1 VPDAEWA
8 LAWAR
13 AQDEKFDMAA
23 LQDLP
28 AFRSAI
34 RAAIDRVNSELSVT
48 EKVRQ
53 FAFADE
59 PFTIENEEMTPS
71 LKIRR
76 HKLKERYGARLDA
89 LYKA

>member
-1 VPDAEWA
+1 LE
-8 LAWAR
+8 WAR
-13 AQDEKFDMAA
+13 ANDEKFDMKA

-28 AFRSAI
+28 AFRSAV
-34 RAAIDRVNSELSVT
+34 RAAIDRVNKDLSVV

-71 LKIRR
+71 MKIRR
-76 HKLKERYGARLDA
+76 HKIRERYQDRIDG
-89 LYKA
+89 LYRG